1 MALRRCAAWSPANRT
16 RPHGAFVDRTLIE
29 MAELRPTTRSEM
41 ATLHEAGA
49 AKPTRFGDVFPR
61 AVKAFGRSG

>member
-1 MALRRCAAWSPANRT
+1 
-16 RPHGAFVDRTLIE
+16 